1 MTDGRRTA
9 VDTRSDRV
17 SARWPRRGDR
27 GTAGT
32 GAARA
37 DRWRGLVGVLGLA
50 VVFEVVPRVG
60 LVPAA
65 HLPPL
70 STVLGALADRAG
82 QAQLWGTVGTTL
94 WGWSLGLLLAVVAA
108 VVVGLVVGSVGVLRA
123 ATASTVDFLRPIPS
137 VVFIPLI
144 VLLFGAGLGATLFL
158 VGYACFWLVLI
169 QVLYGVRDV
178 DPVAR
183 DAARAAGLGPV
194 AQLRHLVWPTVLPY
208 LATGAR
214 LAASVAL
221 VLTVTAGLVIGSP
234 GLGRE
239 IWLAQAGADIPG
251 MYGLILVTGI
261 LGVAVNALVRLA
273 ERRLLHWHVSVRR
286 EVVPR

>member
-1 MTDGRRTA
+1 MTVA
-9 VDTRSDRV
+9 VPHS
-17 SARWPRRGDR
+17 
-27 GTAGT
+27 AGT
-32 GAARA
+32 RAARVPARPGGTGARA
-37 DRWRGLVGVLGLA
+37 DRLRGALGALGLA
-50 VVFEVVPRVG
+50 LAFETVPRTG
-60 LVPAA
+60 LVPAE

-70 STVLGALADRAG
+70 STVLAALAGRAG
-82 QAQLWGTVGTTL
+82 DAALWRTVGTTL
-94 WGWSLGLLLAVVAA
+94 GGWALGLLLAVVAA
-108 VVVGLVVGSVGVLRA
+108 VVAGLVIGSVGVLRT
-123 ATASTVDFLRPIPS
+123 ATASTIDFLRPIPS
-137 VVFIPLI
+137 VVFIPLV
-144 VLLFGAGLGATLFL
+144 VLLFGADLGATLFL

-183 DAARAAGLGPV
+183 DAARSAGLGPV
-194 AQLRHLVWPTVLPY
+194 AQVRHLVWPTVLPY
-208 LATGAR
+208 AVTGLR

-251 MYGLILVTGI
+251 MYALILVTGI
-261 LGVAVNALVRLA
+261 LGIGVNALVRLA

-286 EVVPR
+286 EVTPR

>member
-1 MTDGRRTA
+1 M
-9 VDTRSDRV
+9 S
-17 SARWPRRGDR
+17 
-27 GTAGT
+27 
-32 GAARA
+32 AARA
-37 DRWRGLVGVLGLA
+37 DRLRGLLGAAGLA
-50 VVFEVVPRVG
+50 VAFEVVPRAG
-60 LVPAA
+60 LVSGE

-70 STVLGALADRAG
+70 STVVAALAERAG
-82 QAQLWGTVGTTL
+82 GPQLWRTVGATVA
-94 WGWSLGLLLAVVAA
+94 GWSLGLLLAVVAA
-108 VVVGLVVGSVGVLRA
+108 VAVGLVVGSIDVLRA
-123 ATASTVDFLRPIPS
+123 ATASTIDFLRPIPS
-137 VVFIPLI
+137 VVFIPLV
-144 VLLFGAGLGATLFL
+144 VLLAGAGLGATLFL

-183 DAARAAGLGPV
+183 DAARSAGLGRL

-208 LATGAR
+208 LVTGLR

-251 MYGLILVTGI
+251 MYGLILVTGV
-261 LGVAVNALVRLA
+261 LGVGVNALVRLA

-286 EVVPR
+286 EVATG